1 MPLLIDSNVA
11 YKVDDKGEKA
21 FNHTRCFIRDDSEQ
35 RVREART
42 EVLLKEAA
50 RSLKMLDSFVSRTL
64 HLIKTPC
71 RHISQQSLGLINAR
85 VLELSERLPE
95 ADQQWIDGTRT
106 LLDGAMQQLAEVTD
120 LVTAAHQTAAH
131 QTVWQLRVVQ

>member
-50 RSLKMLDSFVSRTL
+50 RSLKMLDAFVSRTL

-71 RHISQQSLGLINAR
+71 HIAQQSLGLINAR
-85 VLELSERLPE
+85 VLELSARLPE
-95 ADQQWIDGTRT
+95 AEQRWADGI
-106 LLDGAMQQLAEVTD
+106 
-120 LVTAAHQTAAH
+120 
-131 QTVWQLRVVQ
+131 